1 MKMWKRLL
9 LVVVLLALHYLLIFL
24 PLAELFIVY
33 IILANPR
40 WFRKFLDNLDKPE
53 GECHETA

>member
-1 MKMWKRLL
+1 MKMWKRLI
-9 LVVVLLALHYLLIFL
+9 LVAVLLALHYLLIFL

-40 WFRKFLDNLDKPE
+40 WFRKFLDNLDKSE
-53 GECHETA
+53 GEYHGTA

>member
-1 MKMWKRLL
+1 MKMWKRLI
-9 LVVVLLALHYLLIFL
+9 LVAVLLALHYLLIFL

-53 GECHETA
+53 GEHLETA